1 MVMVCG
7 VMLFL
12 RLAHVS
18 FRPYNLPF
26 PCSTCGLQQH
36 ETDTV
41 QCEASDTG
49 LTIPDEGAD

>member
-1 MVMVCG
+1 MVCG

-12 RLAHVS
+12 RLAHVL